1 MLLLK
6 EKTYTSP
13 SSKLSSNSPCYL
25 AFHPLQASAKRSL
38 KRYPSCTPPS
48 AARKVALKYRLLVRI
63 KLVGQV
69 IGLVWM
75 ASSKSASGVMC
86 GATAVMAT
94 NMVFFLG
101 GAGKAMHDNNGAAAP
116 MTRSKSIGLLTI
128 DTVLTI
134 AALLAATSPLDSSRY
149 VKCAYVYAGGAA
161 IGGLEGFAVL
171 LAKLGDKQ
179 N

>member
-1 MLLLK
+1 
-6 EKTYTSP
+6 
-13 SSKLSSNSPCYL
+13 
-25 AFHPLQASAKRSL
+25 
-38 KRYPSCTPPS
+38 
-48 AARKVALKYRLLVRI
+48 
-63 KLVGQV
+63 
-69 IGLVWM
+69 
-75 ASSKSASGVMC
+75 MC